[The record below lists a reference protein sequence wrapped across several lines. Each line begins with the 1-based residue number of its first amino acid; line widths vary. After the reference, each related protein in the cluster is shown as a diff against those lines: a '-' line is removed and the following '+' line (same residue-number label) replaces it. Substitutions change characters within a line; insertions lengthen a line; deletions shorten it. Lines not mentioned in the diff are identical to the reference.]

1 MEIFSQKEVQCLKIW
16 RNQSGVAKEIDL
28 ESIDATII
36 NIQASEQSI
45 GCITENG

>member
-36 NIQASEQSI
+36 NIQASE
-45 GCITENG
+45 